1 MLSIVWKNIFQYYKI
16 ITKQKEKLICLK
28 KVLCTI
34 KEKNIY
40 IISFQILKNKV
51 TMMTTYIDDCAVLN
65 SNLENSNFNKYIHI
79 FGSYFIQ

>member
-16 ITKQKEKLICLK
+16 ITSQNEEIISLK

-34 KEKNIY
+34 KEKIY

-51 TMMTTYIDDCAVLN
+51 TMMTTYIDNCAVLY
-65 SNLENSNFNKYIHI
+65 SNLESLNFISYMYI